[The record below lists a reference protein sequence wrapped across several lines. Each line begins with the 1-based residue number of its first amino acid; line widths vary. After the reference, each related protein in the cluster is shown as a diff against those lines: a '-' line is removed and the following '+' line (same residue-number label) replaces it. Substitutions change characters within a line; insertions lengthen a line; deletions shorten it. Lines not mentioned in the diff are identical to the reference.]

1 MSTSSKS
8 SVRRGCGLDVSAA
21 NVVAAFL
28 SWLVVTEPQGSP
40 QSPLHAGKAEMA
52 VAQSCPTPRTVVPPG
67 CSGHGIPQARLP
79 ERVAVPCSKHAG
91 GSCQSFVYICGCPGS
106 EIISLGNCHVFQVL
120 CWDSGAPP
128 TSPGNRRQA
137 LPSSC
142 GYVAGGEEMGPC
154 TSEALQLSMGLRISP

>member
-52 VAQSCPTPRTVVPPG
+52 VAQSCPTPRTVVLPG
-67 CSGHGIPQARLP
+67 CSGHGIPQARLL
-79 ERVAVPCSKHAG
+79 ERVAVPCSSMLGVAAKVLSVFVAAQDQRLFLWGTATCSKSSAG
-91 GSCQSFVYICGCPGS
+91 TQGLLPPR
-106 EIISLGNCHVFQVL
+106 LGIGGKPSRARVVMWQEGRRWARVHQRLYNSQ
-120 CWDSGAPP
+120 WD
-128 TSPGNRRQA
+128 
-137 LPSSC
+137 
-142 GYVAGGEEMGPC
+142 
-154 TSEALQLSMGLRISP
+154 